1 MQDDDDEDINETAKK
16 LDLDVAGVDPTKEGA
31 VAAPKTDG
39 ADSYDGEASSDDEK
53 PDDIIADIGSMDSV
67 EEPAV
72 DNADAGNGEE

>member
-16 LDLDVAGVDPTKEGA
+16 LDLDVAGVDPTKDSA

-39 ADSYDGEASSDDEK
+39 VDSYDETAPSDDEK
-53 PDDIIADIGSMDSV
+53 PDDIIADIGSMVSV

-72 DNADAGNGEE
+72 DNADDSNGEE